1 LIDSADRRD
10 VADSAGDMGI
20 EVKPGQEAGC
30 DDGMLRQAVRKGLLA
45 VTQKPRILWGEKGRY

>member
-1 LIDSADRRD
+1 
-10 VADSAGDMGI
+10 MGI